1 MNVVRLVEEGF
12 VQMQRADILAE
23 FNRHG
28 ILPTA
33 QRLEVAGILLAKPQH
48 LSAEQII
55 ERLRVNGSGVSKATV
70 YNSLKLFCER
80 GLINECLVD
89 PERRFYDSTTEPHHH
104 FYNMDT
110 GELTDIP
117 RQDIR
122 FAGLPEHP
130 KDFELDSIEVL
141 VKGRKPTPKDLA

>member
-1 MNVVRLVEEGF
+1 
-12 VQMQRADILAE
+12 MQRAEILVE
-23 FNRHG
+23 LSKYG

-33 QRLEVAGILLAKPQH
+33 QRVEVAGILLAKPQH

-55 ERLRVNGSGVSKATV
+55 DRLRTNGSGVSKATV
-70 YNSLKLFCER
+70 YNTLNLFRER
-80 GLINECLVD
+80 GLVNECLVD

-117 RQDIR
+117 QQNIQIS
-122 FAGLPEHP
+122 GLPDLP
-130 KDFELDSIEVL
+130 DDFHIDGIEV
-141 VKGRKPTPKDLA
+141 VIKGRGTPPKKLA

>member
-1 MNVVRLVEEGF
+1 
-12 VQMQRADILAE
+12 MQRADILVE
-23 FNRHG
+23 FSNYG

-55 ERLRVNGSGVSKATV
+55 DRLRINGSGVSKATV
-70 YNSLKLFCER
+70 YNTLNLFRER
-80 GLINECLVD
+80 GLVNECLVD

-117 RQDIR
+117 HRNIQIS
-122 FAGLPEHP
+122 GLPDLPE
-130 KDFELDSIEVL
+130 DFHLDGIEV
-141 VKGRKPTPKDLA
+141 VIKGRGAPPKDLV